1 LKKNYG
7 VLMNFRKIGLYALVI
22 LAFSAVSSFSQTDLV
37 KVKLSKNSITSSV
50 GGSFEVKIIA
60 DIKDGFHINSN
71 KPYDEFLIPV
81 TVTSGNKTFPIS
93 KVIYPTP
100 KDELLKVSPE
110 PVSIYSGEIAISL
123 NFVVA
128 KNVSPGDYLVP
139 IEFNFQACDDE
150 SCFPPDVI
158 KANLNL
164 KIEKGKEVTGA
175 AVSETIDSAR
185 VDNNP
190 AELDSATLANANDQG
205 IPESIPDSSS
215 LGASN
220 ESGADESILLAILFA
235 FIGGMILNL
244 MPCVLP
250 VLSLK
255 IMGFIKQAGEEKSK
269 LRKHGL
275 AFTFG
280 VLISFWAL
288 AGLLLILRA
297 GGEYLGWGFQLQ
309 SPSFVIVLSV
319 LLFLF
324 GLSLFGVFEIG
335 VTLTAV
341 GQNTPKGSTYTGSF
355 FSGIL
360 ATIVATPCTAP
371 FMGSALGFALSQP
384 AYVSMLIFTAL
395 GLGMA
400 LPYVLLTSI
409 PALLKYVPKPGAWME
424 TFKQFMGFLMVA
436 TVLWL
441 IWVLSLQTG
450 AEGVL
455 ILLGSLLLVSLSGW
469 IYGRWSVLHKS
480 LKTRRIA
487 QLISGLIL
495 AGALALSLMYIKP
508 VSASTGS
515 VHTQGLIEWQT
526 FSPELVAQLRSEK
539 KPVFI
544 DFTAA
549 WCLSCQVNE
558 KVAFGSEEVQ
568 KAFADKGIAALKAD
582 WTNKDEVIAKEL
594 AKFGRNSVPLYVL
607 YLPDQEAVLL
617 PEILTPDI
625 VLGYLKDLK

>member
-1 LKKNYG
+1 
-7 VLMNFRKIGLYALVI
+7 MNFRKIGLYALVI

-128 KNVSPGDYLVP
+128 KNVAPGDYIVP
-139 IEFNFQACDDE
+139 IELNFQACDDE

-175 AVSETIDSAR
+175 AVSETIDSTR
-185 VDNNP
+185 VDNTSVDNNP

-205 IPESIPDSSS
+205 ISESMPDTS
-215 LGASN
+215 LKASN

>member
-1 LKKNYG
+1 
-7 VLMNFRKIGLYALVI
+7 MNFRKIGLYALVI

-110 PVSIYSGEIAISL
+110 PVSIYSGEIAITL

-128 KNVSPGDYLVP
+128 KSVAPGDYLVP

-164 KIEKGKEVTGA
+164 KIEKGKVVSGA
-175 AVSETIDSAR
+175 AVAETIDSTR
-185 VDNNP
+185 VDNTSVDNNP

-205 IPESIPDSSS
+205 ISESMPDSSS
-215 LGASN
+215 LAASN

-568 KAFADKGIAALKAD
+568 KAFAAKGIAALKAD

-607 YLPDQEAVLL
+607 YLPDKEAVLL

>member
-1 LKKNYG
+1 
-7 VLMNFRKIGLYALVI
+7 MNFRKIGLYALVI

-128 KNVSPGDYLVP
+128 KNVAPGDYIVP
-139 IEFNFQACDDE
+139 IELNFQACDDE

-164 KIEKGKEVTGA
+164 KIEKGKEVMGA
-175 AVSETIDSAR
+175 AVSETIDSTR
-185 VDNNP
+185 VDNTSVDNNS

-205 IPESIPDSSS
+205 ISESMPDTS
-215 LGASN
+215 LKASN

-607 YLPDQEAVLL
+607 YLPDKEAVLL

>member
-1 LKKNYG
+1 
-7 VLMNFRKIGLYALVI
+7 MNFRKIGLYALVI

-37 KVKLSKNSITSSV
+37 KVKLSKNSITSAV

-128 KNVSPGDYLVP
+128 KNVAPGDYIVP

-175 AVSETIDSAR
+175 AVSETIDSTR
-185 VDNNP
+185 VDNTSVDNNA

-205 IPESIPDSSS
+205 ISESMPDSSS
-215 LGASN
+215 LAASN

-568 KAFADKGIAALKAD
+568 KAFAAKGIAALKAD

-607 YLPDQEAVLL
+607 YLPDKEAVLL

>member
-1 LKKNYG
+1 
-7 VLMNFRKIGLYALVI
+7 MNFRKIGLYALVI

-37 KVKLSKNSITSSV
+37 KVKLSKNSITSAV

-128 KNVSPGDYLVP
+128 KNVAPGDYIVP

-175 AVSETIDSAR
+175 AVAETIDSTR
-185 VDNNP
+185 VDNTSVDNNA

-205 IPESIPDSSS
+205 ISESMPDSSS
-215 LGASN
+215 LGAAN

-568 KAFADKGIAALKAD
+568 KAFAAKGIAALKAD

-607 YLPDQEAVLL
+607 YLPDKEAVLL

>member
-1 LKKNYG
+1 
-7 VLMNFRKIGLYALVI
+7 
-22 LAFSAVSSFSQTDLV
+22 
-37 KVKLSKNSITSSV
+37 
-50 GGSFEVKIIA
+50 
-60 DIKDGFHINSN
+60 
-71 KPYDEFLIPV
+71 
-81 TVTSGNKTFPIS
+81 
-93 KVIYPTP
+93 
-100 KDELLKVSPE
+100 
-110 PVSIYSGEIAISL
+110 
-123 NFVVA
+123 
-128 KNVSPGDYLVP
+128 
-139 IEFNFQACDDE
+139 
-150 SCFPPDVI
+150 
-158 KANLNL
+158 
-164 KIEKGKEVTGA
+164 
-175 AVSETIDSAR
+175 
-185 VDNNP
+185 
-190 AELDSATLANANDQG
+190 
-205 IPESIPDSSS
+205 
-215 LGASN
+215 
-220 ESGADESILLAILFA
+220 
-235 FIGGMILNL
+235 
-244 MPCVLP
+244 
-250 VLSLK
+250 
-255 IMGFIKQAGEEKSK
+255 MGFIKQAGEEKSK

-371 FMGSALGFALSQP
+371 FMGSALGFALTQP

-607 YLPDQEAVLL
+607 YLPDKEAVLL

>member
-1 LKKNYG
+1 
-7 VLMNFRKIGLYALVI
+7 MNFRKIGIYVI
-22 LAFSAVSSFSQTDLV
+22 FIIAFSAVSSFSQPELV
-37 KVKLSKNSITSSV
+37 KVKLSKSNITSAV
-50 GGSFEVKIIA
+50 GGSFEVRIIA

-71 KPYDEFLIPV
+71 KPKEDFLIPMV
-81 TVTSGNKTFPIS
+81 VSSGNKLFPIA
-93 KVIYPTP
+93 KVSYPTP
-100 KDELLKVSPE
+100 KEELLKVSPV
-110 PVSIYSGEIAISL
+110 PVSIYSGEISVAL
-123 NFVVA
+123 NFVVG
-128 KNVSPGDYLVP
+128 KNVSPGDYVIP

-150 SCFPPDVI
+150 TCFPPDVI
-158 KANLNL
+158 KTNLNL
-164 KIEKGKEVTGA
+164 KIEKGNGEAVT
-175 AVSETIDSAR
+175 SPLET
-185 VDNNP
+185 
-190 AELDSATLANANDQG
+190 SATSENSATSGTIPQDSDSLNVSGTDGTTVPATVSDTTTNVPAMESDADQ
-205 IPESIPDSSS
+205 
-215 LGASN
+215 
-220 ESGADESILLAILFA
+220 SILLAILFA
-235 FIGGMILNL
+235 FIGGIILNL

-255 IMGFIKQAGEEKSK
+255 IMGFIKQAGEERSK

-341 GQNTPKGSTYTGSF
+341 GQNAPKGSTYTGSF

-409 PALLKYVPKPGAWME
+409 PALLKFVPKPGAWME

-469 IYGRWSVLHKS
+469 IYGRWSVLHKP
-480 LKTRRIA
+480 LATRRIA
-487 QLISGLIL
+487 QVISGLIL
-495 AGALALSLMYIKP
+495 IGALALSITYIKP
-508 VSASTGS
+508 ISASTDA
-515 VHTQGLIEWQT
+515 VHSQGLIEWRT
-526 FSPELVAQLRSEK
+526 FSPELVAQLRSQN

-568 KAFADKGIAALKAD
+568 KAFADKGIIALKAD

-607 YLPDQEAVLL
+607 YLPEKEAVLL

-625 VLGYLKDLK
+625 VLSYLKDLK

>member
-1 LKKNYG
+1 
-7 VLMNFRKIGLYALVI
+7 MNFKKIGFYLLLI
-22 LAFSAVSSFSQTDLV
+22 LAFSAVNSFSQPELV
-37 KVKLSKNSITSSV
+37 KVKLSKNSITSAV

-60 DIKDGFHINSN
+60 DIKDGYHINSN
-71 KPYDEFLIPV
+71 KPYDEFLIPMV
-81 TVTSGNKTFPIS
+81 VSSGNKLFPIA
-93 KVIYPTP
+93 KVSYPTP

-110 PVSIYSGEIAISL
+110 PVSIYSGEVSIIL
-123 NFVVA
+123 NFVVG
-128 KNVSPGDYLVP
+128 KNVTPGDYVVP
-139 IEFNFQACDDE
+139 IEFNFQACDDQ
-150 SCFPPDVI
+150 SCFPPDII
-158 KANLNL
+158 KTNLNL
-164 KIEKGKEVTGA
+164 KIEKGSGDAVTTPLET
-175 AVSETIDSAR
+175 SETSEKSGVNTQDNDSLT
-185 VDNNP
+185 DS
-190 AELDSATLANANDQG
+190 ELDGAVVAENISDSTRTDSTLGVQSTESDADQ
-205 IPESIPDSSS
+205 
-215 LGASN
+215 
-220 ESGADESILLAILFA
+220 SILLAILFA
-235 FIGGMILNL
+235 FIGGIILNL

-255 IMGFIKQAGEEKSK
+255 IMGFIKQAGEERSK

-341 GQNTPKGSTYTGSF
+341 GQNAPKGSTYTGSF

-455 ILLGSLLLVSLSGW
+455 IILGSLLLVSLSGW
-469 IYGRWSVLHKS
+469 IYGRWSVLHKP
-480 LKTRRIA
+480 LATRRIA

-495 AGALALSLMYIKP
+495 IGALALSIAYIKP
-508 VSASTGS
+508 ISASTDS
-515 VHTQGLIEWQT
+515 VHSQGLIQWRT
-526 FSPELVAQLRSEK
+526 FSPELVAQLRSEN

-568 KAFADKGIAALKAD
+568 KAFADKGIIALKAD

-607 YLPDQEAVLL
+607 YLPEKEAVLL

-625 VLGYLKDLK
+625 VLSYLKDL

>member
-1 LKKNYG
+1 
-7 VLMNFRKIGLYALVI
+7 MNFRKIGLYALVI

-128 KNVSPGDYLVP
+128 KNVAPGDYIVP
-139 IEFNFQACDDE
+139 IELNFQACDDE

-175 AVSETIDSAR
+175 AVSETIDSTR
-185 VDNNP
+185 VDNTSVDNNS

-205 IPESIPDSSS
+205 ISESMPDTS
-215 LGASN
+215 LKASN

-424 TFKQFMGFLMVA
+424 TFKQFMGFLMIA

-607 YLPDQEAVLL
+607 YLPDKEAVLL

-625 VLGYLKDLK
+625 VLGYLKDLKLNI